1 MERINYVTVT
11 VTVCSLR
18 ADEVLFLALSTLR
31 GRMKASASLSFFTP
45 STLMYMIVTLA
56 SRFSLISLE
65 V

>member
-31 GRMKASASLSFFTP
+31 GRMKASASLSFFYTVD
-45 STLMYMIVTLA
+45 SNVYDSHT
-56 SRFSLISLE
+56 RISFFFNLS
-65 V
+65 